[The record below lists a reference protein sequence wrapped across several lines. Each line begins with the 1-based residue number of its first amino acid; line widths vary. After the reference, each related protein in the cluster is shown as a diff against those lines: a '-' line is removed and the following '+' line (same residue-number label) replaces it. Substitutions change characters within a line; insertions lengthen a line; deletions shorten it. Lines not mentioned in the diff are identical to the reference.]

1 MRHGHFHQA
10 QQAQMAQ
17 AIEVGQILFTAVD
30 ISHLG
35 LDLEALVAGQV
46 QVPQLRVRIPVP
58 VIVPVGD
65 VVLESIVPCVDG
77 AQLLEPAQLGR
88 QRLEFVAV
96 NKEDAQ
102 LLQMLK
108 IVGRQGAQTVRRHI
122 QFLQLGH
129 RDERT
134 GRHLVQ
140 LIHRDIQDF
149 ELMKVHE
156 HSKHIVRKSVIR
168 DAHAHQRARQRHIG
182 RFGYG
187 QRTEYIGA
195 GIEGLQAVAVP

>member
-77 AQLLEPAQLGR
+77 AQLLEPPQLGW
-88 QRLEFVAV
+88 QRLKFVAV

-108 IVGRQGAQTVRRHI
+108 IVGRQGAQTV
-122 QFLQLGH
+122 
-129 RDERT
+129 
-134 GRHLVQ
+134 
-140 LIHRDIQDF
+140 
-149 ELMKVHE
+149 
-156 HSKHIVRKSVIR
+156 
-168 DAHAHQRARQRHIG
+168 
-182 RFGYG
+182 
-187 QRTEYIGA
+187 
-195 GIEGLQAVAVP
+195 